1 MDPLELKAALRKAA
15 DDKRTA
21 QFHMDKANER
31 IADALRLVVD
41 TDGIT
46 IGEAAEEVGISR
58 QRAYRLMREH

>member
-1 MDPLELKAALRKAA
+1 MDPLELKAELRKAA

-21 QFHMDKANER
+21 QFHMDKASER
-31 IADALRLVVD
+31 IAAALRVAV
-41 TDGIT
+41 TTEGIT